1 MSIALGIDLG
11 TTNTVAAVATAT
23 GVDFILGP
31 RGERVHPSVVAL
43 PNAGGIAVGPDAK
56 LFRLTEPQHV
66 VSSAKR
72 FIGQN
77 FRAPLVQLAMTGVS
91 YAIEEGANQQPIA
104 VLRDRRMT
112 MPEIS
117 AQVLLYIKRCAERQL
132 GDRVDQAV
140 ITVPANFT
148 DAQRQATKEAGR
160 LAGLDVMRLINE
172 PTAAALAYGF
182 GQNIEE
188 TICVFDF
195 GGGTLDVSIL
205 HIAGEVVEVLA
216 TDGDFFLGGDDID
229 RTLTEYLAAEL
240 NRSQNIDPRPHP
252 TLMTKLAMGAEAI
265 KCHLSEYAAA
275 EGDIDDLDFP
285 GGVVGRLPFRINR
298 RTYDGMIAGYIDRTM
313 QVAKQAMAAAQLT
326 PQQIGRVLCVGGSS
340 RIPLVR
346 SRLAEYFGR
355 APDITINPDEV
366 VAHGAAIAAGSLA
379 GTLTA
384 GTGMG
389 EKVGSAA
396 RSSQPVTSPQSLNS
410 VMANIAAL
418 PRPLLL
424 DVNPSALAIQT
435 AGGYTEVLLE
445 KNAPIPI
452 ERSRMFSTVRDDQTM
467 VEIACC
473 RGEQRKFSDNEPLGT
488 LVLDGLPAKRRGELT
503 IEVTFRVDSDG
514 ILHVRARDA
523 ESGAE
528 QKASLSVIGA
538 PTKAAT

>member
-1 MSIALGIDLG
+1 
-11 TTNTVAAVATAT
+11 
-23 GVDFILGP
+23 
-31 RGERVHPSVVAL
+31 
-43 PNAGGIAVGPDAK
+43 
-56 LFRLTEPQHV
+56 
-66 VSSAKR
+66 
-72 FIGQN
+72 
-77 FRAPLVQLAMTGVS
+77 
-91 YAIEEGANQQPIA
+91 
-104 VLRDRRMT
+104 
-112 MPEIS
+112 
-117 AQVLLYIKRCAERQL
+117 
-132 GDRVDQAV
+132 
-140 ITVPANFT
+140 
-148 DAQRQATKEAGR
+148 
-160 LAGLDVMRLINE
+160 
-172 PTAAALAYGF
+172 
-182 GQNIEE
+182 
-188 TICVFDF
+188 
-195 GGGTLDVSIL
+195 
-205 HIAGEVVEVLA
+205 
-216 TDGDFFLGGDDID
+216 
-229 RTLTEYLAAEL
+229 
-240 NRSQNIDPRPHP
+240 
-252 TLMTKLAMGAEAI
+252 
-265 KCHLSEYAAA
+265 
-275 EGDIDDLDFP
+275 
-285 GGVVGRLPFRINR
+285 LPFRLNR
-298 RTYDGMIAGYIDRTM
+298 RTYDGMITGYIDRTM
-313 QVAKQAMAAAQLT
+313 QVAKQAMAAAKLT

-355 APDITINPDEV
+355 APDISINPDEV

-396 RSSQPVTSPQSLNS
+396 RKSQNPVAPQSLNS

-503 IEVTFRVDSDG
+503 IEVTFRVDPDG

-523 ESGAE
+523 ASGAE

-538 PTKAAT
+538 PTKAVT